1 MNRRRNIFPEK
12 HWNTRKHKNVRE
24 YKGNLT
30 WKITKAL
37 FIYFLSFVINLL
49 DPWIQ
54 DHTSEESDGW
64 GQRQIARL
72 PDCQV
77 ETFELQLFGNFG
89 HICGPL
95 VLQLFHIPMM
105 MMDNVGDGDGDDK
118 SHLLF
123 YSHLSLPWNV
133 LEHNWSSFCFCVLQ
147 VCRWQEITETAL
159 LRFLK
164 TFTRTS
170 PPAWFLRFLWFLW
183 FLRIFTRRTSPPGRI
198 SSRLDLLL
206 TVMKFFYS

>member
-1 MNRRRNIFPEK
+1 M
-12 HWNTRKHKNVRE
+12 
-24 YKGNLT
+24 YL
-30 WKITKAL
+30 
-37 FIYFLSFVINLL
+37 LSFVTNLL
-49 DPWIQ
+49 NPWTQ

-133 LEHNWSSFCFCVLQ
+133 F
-147 VCRWQEITETAL
+147 
-159 LRFLK
+159 FL
-164 TFTRTS
+164 
-170 PPAWFLRFLWFLW
+170 FLRLAGLPLARNHRNGSFKVFKDLYKN
-183 FLRIFTRRTSPPGRI
+183 I
-198 SSRLDLLL
+198 SSRLIFKVFMVFIIFMFFKDLYKKNISSWADQFPLGSIIDRYEIFLKL
-206 TVMKFFYS
+206 TMLP